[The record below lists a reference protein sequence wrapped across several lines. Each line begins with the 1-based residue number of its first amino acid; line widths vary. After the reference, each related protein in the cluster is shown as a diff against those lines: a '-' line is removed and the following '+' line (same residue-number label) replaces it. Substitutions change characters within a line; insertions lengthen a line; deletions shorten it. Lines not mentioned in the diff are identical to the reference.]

1 MRNHHTHEELVLAN
15 LNQSR
20 HRTEQELTMAMTET
34 LKRPG
39 DLEDQKLT
47 KRGCQGFLQMKK
59 KDRESI

>member
-1 MRNHHTHEELVLAN
+1 
-15 LNQSR
+15 
-20 HRTEQELTMAMTET
+20 MAMTET

-47 KRGCQGFLQMKK
+47 KRGCQDFLQMRK